1 MLYVDLLRHDVQY
14 HLADG
19 DVLSMRGSLKAAEAQ
34 LIEAVPGGF
43 VRVSSGC
50 LVNMAQVAR
59 IEGDGVTAADGQKIF
74 FSRSQKKRALETLA
88 NFMGRSM

>member
-1 MLYVDLLRHDVQY
+1 MSVGENIRRYRKLRGMTQ
-14 HLADG
+14 
-19 DVLSMRGSLKAAEAQ
+19 AQ
-34 LIEAVPGGF
+34 LAEAVPGGF